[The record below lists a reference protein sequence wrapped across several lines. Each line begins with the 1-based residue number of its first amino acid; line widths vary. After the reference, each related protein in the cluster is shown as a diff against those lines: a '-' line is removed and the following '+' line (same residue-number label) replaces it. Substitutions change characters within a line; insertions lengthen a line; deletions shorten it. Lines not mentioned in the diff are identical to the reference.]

1 MTFIIFGFVWSILV
15 LLILGLVVIRKWLRK
30 RIDLAVWR
38 GHDPHASRG
47 PGVEEE
53 KAIWNGNKEMHMK

>member
-15 LLILGLVVIRKWLRK
+15 LLILGFVVIRKWLRK
-30 RIDLAVWR
+30 KVDLAVWG
-38 GHDPHASRG
+38 GHNPNAPRG

-53 KAIWNGNKEMHMK
+53 KEIWNGNKEMHMK